1 MATLRRDAVVTF
13 RRLFGLISLRLS
25 GLISLRLVGLISL
38 RLSRADFMH
47 RRASLPGLPS
57 KTVVKRSI
65 KQAAQGTAVGAFV
78 EHLEL
83 VEVREQ

>member
-1 MATLRRDAVVTF
+1 
-13 RRLFGLISLRLS
+13 
-25 GLISLRLVGLISL
+25 
-38 RLSRADFMH
+38 MH

-65 KQAAQGTAVGAFV
+65 KQAAQGTAVGEFV

-83 VEVREQ
+83 VEVREQCARARRNVATHRVAALRT